1 MKKQKSVLEIESE
14 LYSLVKTLKRIHERY
29 KKGEIQ
35 ENFYLKSIK
44 STIRELI
51 QFKFELQEKNVQ
63 MKDFLQK
70 VEFSEDYFKIVD
82 IINNISNL
90 KSNPNTLDQKKIST
104 KNGMNAKIQRAVLEL
119 PGLSTEIT
127 AAFITLMDALKLG
140 DIASGKLLK
149 KLFSDLLSAL
159 HRFPGLDDLS
169 EEIETLSININK
181 LQDDEIQNTQDQE
194 NLVDQI
200 YTIFNDFKNKLNI

>member
-1 MKKQKSVLEIESE
+1 M
-14 LYSLVKTLKRIHERY
+14 
-29 KKGEIQ
+29 
-35 ENFYLKSIK
+35 
-44 STIRELI
+44 
-51 QFKFELQEKNVQ
+51 Q

-82 IINNISNL
+82 IITNVSNL
-90 KSNPNTLDQKKIST
+90 KSKPNTLDQKQIST

-127 AAFITLMDALKLG
+127 TAFITLMDALKLG

-149 KLFSDLLSAL
+149 QLFSDLLSAL
-159 HRFPGLDDLS
+159 QRFPGLDDLS
-169 EEIETLSININK
+169 KKIESLYIKITK
-181 LQDDEIQNTQDQE
+181 LQDDEVQNTYEQE

-200 YTIFNDFKNKLNI
+200 YIIFNAFKNKLNI

>member
-70 VEFSEDYFKIVD
+70 VEFSDDYFKIVD
-82 IINNISNL
+82 IINNVSNL

-104 KNGMNAKIQRAVLEL
+104 KQGMNAKIQRAVLEL

-127 AAFITLMDALKLG
+127 TAFITLMDALKLG

-159 HRFPGLDDLS
+159 QRFPGLDDLS
-169 EEIETLSININK
+169 KKIETLSNKINK
-181 LQDDEIQNTQDQE
+181 LQDDEVQNTQDQE

-200 YTIFNDFKNKLNI
+200 YTIFNAFKNKLNI